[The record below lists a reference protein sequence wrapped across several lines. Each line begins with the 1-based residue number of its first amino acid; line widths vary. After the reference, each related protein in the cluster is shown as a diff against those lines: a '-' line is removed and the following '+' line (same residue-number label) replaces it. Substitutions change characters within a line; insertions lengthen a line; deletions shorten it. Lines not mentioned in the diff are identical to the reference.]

1 MLDEERVVPL
11 EHFDVVDGQQR
22 LTTCTL
28 LLDGVHD
35 HPEALHDDVRAA
47 RRRLA
52 AQSSRAQAAQTADL
66 RSRLTTRSAA
76 SLTSLPAR
84 WSRSRP
90 SARLPAPAARKSRSR
105 RARG

>member
-1 MLDEERVVPL
+1 MFLPDLGRFVLDEEREVPL

-28 LLDGVHD
+28 LLDPVYD

-52 AQSSRAQAAQTADL
+52 AAVVDGVR
-66 RSRLTTRSAA
+66 
-76 SLTSLPAR
+76 
-84 WSRSRP
+84 RP
-90 SARLPAPAARKSRSR
+90 KLQICAH
-105 RARG
+105 G

>member
-47 RRRLA
+47 RRRLPGRA
-52 AQSSRAQAAQTADL
+52 WPRQSSTG
-66 RSRLTTRSAA
+66 SGGPNCRSA
-76 SLTSLPAR
+76 LTANHALGR
-84 WSRSRP
+84 
-90 SARLPAPAARKSRSR
+90 
-105 RARG
+105 